1 VERDDRAELLR
12 LRDRV
17 HKLGGSFAGVLQRLR
32 AVEAWQ
38 RRYGPVI
45 ETMSRSD
52 EIAAGVAEEL
62 RRRGSAQFTLWQK
75 LAALVVAAS
84 ALAGVILQAAHG
96 L

>member
-17 HKLGGSFAGVLQRLR
+17 HKLAGTSAGLLERLR

-38 RRYGPVI
+38 RDYGPVI
-45 ETMSRSD
+45 DAMQRSD

-62 RRRGSAQFTLWQK
+62 RRRGSAQFTFWQK
-75 LAALVVAAS
+75 LAGAVVAAS
-84 ALAGVILQAAHG
+84 ALAGVILQAVAH

>member
-17 HKLGGSFAGVLQRLR
+17 HRLAGSSAGLLVRVEAL
-32 AVEAWQ
+32 EAWQ
-38 RRYGPVI
+38 QHYGPVI
-45 ETMSRSD
+45 ETMLRSD
-52 EIAAGVAEEL
+52 EIAAGVAEAL
-62 RRRGSAQFTLWQK
+62 RKRGSAQFTLWQK